1 MYLLRHI
8 PFLKA
13 VFQHSITA
21 FGGPQVHLGLMQH
34 RFVEK
39 RKDITSEELMEYNAF
54 CQLLPGASSTQTV
67 VLIAFKRGGF
77 LLALLT
83 LLIWI
88 LPATVLMTTLAII
101 YLHFDVQPILKNLHL
116 LQPMVIGFIASATY
130 LLYKKAIR
138 NTITIFI
145 FILVAILT
153 YIGFKTPWTIPVLIV
168 LAGIITNF
176 SNKRIPDQ
184 GAAPKKIKWI
194 HLHLFLF
201 FFIIAGF
208 LSEQAT
214 RQNWENK
221 KLFNLFETN
230 YRFGSFVFGGGDVLI
245 PMMYEQYVTRPNSE
259 RIKTTKRDVIKI
271 NSDAFLTGSGIVRAI
286 PGPVFSISSFTGAIA
301 LKDKGITTQITG
313 AFVASLGV
321 FLPSFLIVLF
331 FFPIWQKLKTYA
343 LFFRSLEGIYA
354 AVVGIMLGSTMYL
367 LKDVFFDL
375 GDLSIFKTVVY
386 FGVFF
391 TTAILLARYKV
402 APQWVVLGTFVLGT
416 ILAQLPT
423 NF

>member
-1 MYLLRHI
+1 
-8 PFLKA
+8 
-13 VFQHSITA
+13 
-21 FGGPQVHLGLMQH
+21 
-34 RFVEK
+34 
-39 RKDITSEELMEYNAF
+39 
-54 CQLLPGASSTQTV
+54 
-67 VLIAFKRGGF
+67 
-77 LLALLT
+77 
-83 LLIWI
+83 
-88 LPATVLMTTLAII
+88 
-101 YLHFDVQPILKNLHL
+101 
-116 LQPMVIGFIASATY
+116 MVIGFIASATY